1 MTTESIGNC
10 DGVHSPEMP
19 LLVGA
24 FARAPQEL
32 GVATGPRGRDAIRAT
47 CDRLT
52 SGEYAQE
59 FIPCICGS
67 LDELCIAAVDRY
79 GIPHRT
85 VLCTRCGLLRTNP
98 RMNADAYAHFYQHL
112 YRAIYE
118 RPGHDPDAYF
128 AMQETTGRL
137 RASRTLRRVKLR
149 VGSSVAEIGCGAGWN
164 LVPYSDRGCR
174 VVGWDVD
181 DGYLA
186 LGRAR
191 GLDLRHGLLS
201 AACSSG
207 ERFDLVVLS
216 HVLEHLLDP
225 IADLNALKLLLNSKG
240 LLSIEVPSAFATAR
254 MERYF
259 QNAHT
264 WSFVPETLRAV
275 MEHAGFECIAMN
287 GVIESIWRPRSTA
300 ALAIPA
306 NPALVRRTAK
316 ILVSRQRRRW
326 LLDREMGL
334 RQRFWRVRDAMT
346 VWPRVSVS
354 SI

>member
-1 MTTESIGNC
+1 MTIQSLGNSE
-10 DGVHSPEMP
+10 GVNSPTNP
-19 LLVGA
+19 LLGGV
-24 FARAPQEL
+24 FARAPQEF
-32 GVATGPRGRDAIRAT
+32 GVATGPRGREAIRAT
-47 CDRLT
+47 CARLA

-67 LDELCIAAVDRY
+67 SEELCVAAVDRY

-98 RMNADAYAHFYQHL
+98 RMTSDAYAHFYQHL

-118 RPGHDPDAYF
+118 RPGHDPDTYF

-164 LVPYSDRGCR
+164 LLPYSDIGCR

-191 GLDLRHGLLS
+191 GLDLRHGLLT

-225 IADLNALKLLLNSKG
+225 IADLNALKFLLNGNG

-275 MEHAGFECIAMN
+275 MEHAGWECIAMN
-287 GVIESIWRPRSTA
+287 GVIESIWRPCGGVART
-300 ALAIPA
+300 IPA
-306 NPALVRRTAK
+306 NAALVKRTAS
-316 ILVSRQRRRW
+316 ILIARQNRSW

-334 RQRFWRVRDAMT
+334 RQRFCRVRDAIMI
-346 VWPRVSVS
+346 WSHVSVG

>member
-1 MTTESIGNC
+1 VTNKPIGSS
-10 DGVHSPEMP
+10 DGVSTVERS
-19 LLVGA
+19 LLGGG
-24 FARAPQEL
+24 FAHASQKFS
-32 GVATGPRGRDAIRAT
+32 VTTGSRGREAIRAT
-47 CDRLT
+47 CDRLA

-59 FIPCICGS
+59 FTPCICGS
-67 LDELCIAAVDRY
+67 FEELCVAAVDRY

-98 RMNADAYAHFYQHL
+98 RMKEEAYAHFYQHF

-118 RPGHDPDAYF
+118 RPGHDPEVYF
-128 AMQETTGRL
+128 AMQETTARL
-137 RASRTLRRVKLR
+137 RAIRTLRRVSLGA
-149 VGSSVAEIGCGAGWN
+149 GSSVAEIGCGAGWN
-164 LVPYSDRGCR
+164 LMPYAKRGHR

-201 AACSSG
+201 DACSSG
-207 ERFDLVVLS
+207 EHYDFIVLS

-225 IADLNALKLLLNSKG
+225 VADLNALKLLLNPNG
-240 LLSIEVPSAFATAR
+240 VLSIEVPSAFATAR
-254 MERYF
+254 LERYF

-287 GVIESIWRPRSTA
+287 GVIESIWRPCSAA

-346 VWPRVSVS
+346 IWPRVSVS

>member
-1 MTTESIGNC
+1 MTIQRPANSEGAN
-10 DGVHSPEMP
+10 SPAKP
-19 LLVGA
+19 LLGGV
-24 FARAPQEL
+24 FAHAPQEF
-32 GVATGPRGRDAIRAT
+32 GVATGPRGRDAICAT

-67 LDELCIAAVDRY
+67 LDEICIAAVDRY

-98 RMNADAYAHFYQHL
+98 RMTADAYAHFYQHL

-164 LVPYSDRGCR
+164 LLPYSDIGCR

-181 DGYLA
+181 EGYLA

-191 GLDLRHGLLS
+191 GLDLRDGLLS
-201 AACSSG
+201 TACSSG

-225 IADLNALKLLLNSKG
+225 IADLNALKFLLNGNG

-275 MEHAGFECIAMN
+275 MQQAGFECIAMN
-287 GVIESIWRPRSTA
+287 GVIESIWRPCSTVA
-300 ALAIPA
+300 SAIPA
-306 NPALVRRTAK
+306 NPMLVRRTASV
-316 ILVSRQRRRW
+316 LVARQRRRW

-334 RQRFWRVRDAMT
+334 RHRFWRVRDAM
-346 VWPRVSVS
+346 VIWPRLSVGP
-354 SI
+354 I